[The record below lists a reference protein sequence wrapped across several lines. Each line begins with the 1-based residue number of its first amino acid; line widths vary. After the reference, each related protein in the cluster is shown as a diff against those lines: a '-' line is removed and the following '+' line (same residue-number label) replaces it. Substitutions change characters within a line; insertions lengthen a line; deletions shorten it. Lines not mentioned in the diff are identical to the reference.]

1 MSIFPVIDPR
11 EAPQAAEEALPLY
24 REAAWDFENDV
35 PRFRGGRPIVVE
47 GREALKVWIWRALR
61 TARYRYAIYSP
72 DYGSEYETLLGQ
84 AYTDTIKT
92 AEAPRYFRECLLIN
106 PYITDTRDIQVDFD
120 AAKLTV
126 RGTAVTVY
134 GEVDLY
140 ELI

>member
-11 EAPQAAEEALPLY
+11 GAPQAAGEELPLY
-24 REAAWDFENDV
+24 RDVAWDFASDV

-120 AAKLTV
+120 AAKPTV